1 MGRNRGVDPNDVV
14 TLTLP
19 DSDGDWI
26 EVHRRLTSGQERMI
40 QRMTAKGYQRA
51 DASGGD
57 AQIRVDLDVTKFAIV
72 RAAQYITSWNLR
84 NYKGQPIVWP
94 ANFTLEKRVEIIEGL
109 DEETVQEIDEAVST
123 HIAAQQEARAQE
135 KKDRAGGSGE
145 TASGATSL
153 SAAS

>member
-1 MGRNRGVDPNDVV
+1 MGRNRGVDPNDTV

-26 EVHRRLTSGQERMI
+26 EVRRRLTSGQERMI

-72 RAAQYITSWNLR
+72 RAAQYITNWNLK
-84 NYKGQPIVWP
+84 NFQGKPIVLP
-94 ANFTLEKRVEIIEGL
+94 ANFTLEKRIEIIEGL
-109 DEETVQEIDEAVST
+109 DEDTVQEIDEAISA
-123 HIAAQQEARAQE
+123 HIAAQQEARESE
-135 KKDRAGGSGE
+135 KKARGGGSGE
-145 TASGATSL
+145 TASAQTSP
-153 SAAS
+153 SAVS